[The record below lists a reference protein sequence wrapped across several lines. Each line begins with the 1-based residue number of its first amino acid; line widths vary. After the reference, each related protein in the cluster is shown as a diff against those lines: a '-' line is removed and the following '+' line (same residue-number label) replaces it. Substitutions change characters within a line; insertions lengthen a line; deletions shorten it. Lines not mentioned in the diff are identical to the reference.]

1 MRKILIV
8 FIIFSVVTLSC
19 RLVSTVFTSPA
30 ANPTEI
36 PLADPTSS
44 PIPPTPTPEPAPP
57 FAVLPGAPLFSPAFL
72 HADLGCAW
80 MGVAGQVFAADG
92 QPLSGLM
99 VRVTGNIAD
108 RVVDEIGI
116 TGAATGYGPGGYEI
130 VLSGQAA
137 PGVFWIQALDME
149 GSVLSEPFAFEMSG
163 SCDQNLAV
171 INFTQ
176 VGDY

>member
-19 RLVSTVFTSPA
+19 RLVSTVFNSPA
-30 ANPTEI
+30 ADPTEI

-92 QPLSGLM
+92 QPAGFDGP
-99 VRVTGNIAD
+99 RD
-108 RVVDEIGI
+108 RQ
-116 TGAATGYGPGGYEI
+116 YRR
-130 VLSGQAA
+130 
-137 PGVFWIQALDME
+137 
-149 GSVLSEPFAFEMSG
+149 
-163 SCDQNLAV
+163 SC
-171 INFTQ
+171 
-176 VGDY
+176 GR